1 MRKLSFYTKL
11 KLCMLPAVAGLGL
24 FYFLPFLKVLYYS
37 VLKGQY
43 QKKFV
48 WLQNYKNVLMNEY
61 FQLAC
66 RNTLKLIF
74 VCVPVFLLVSIWIAL
89 LSLYAGRMGHFVRKL
104 SILPLFLPSVSVVA
118 AFLVVFEHVES
129 ELPVYSI
136 FLWKYIG
143 MGVVILAAAFSSVE
157 PEIYEAARMDGAGTI
172 AIHAFIT
179 LPVCAKPILFTV
191 VLGVVYC
198 FRTFRE
204 SYLYYGANYPPDYS
218 YTLQYYM
225 NNQFLKLNYQ
235 SMAAASVMITV
246 LLAGFVAL
254 CRRNLYRK
262 DGPEG

>member
-1 MRKLSFYTKL
+1 M
-11 KLCMLPAVAGLGL
+11 
-24 FYFLPFLKVLYYS
+24 FYFLPFLKVIYYS
-37 VLKGQY
+37 FLKGQY

-48 WLQNYKNVLMNEY
+48 WLKNYKTVLGNQY

-66 RNTLKLIF
+66 GNTFKLI
-74 VCVPVFLLVSIWIAL
+74 VICVPLFLLISILISL
-89 LSLYAGRMGHFVRKL
+89 LSLSGGRVGRLVRKL

-118 AFLVVFEHVES
+118 AFFSVFEKVES
-129 ELPVYSI
+129 PLPVYSI

-143 MGVVILAAAFSSVE
+143 MGVVILVAAFSSVE
-157 PEIYEAARMDGAGTI
+157 PEIYEAARMDGAGPVAMHTC
-172 AIHAFIT
+172 IT
-179 LPVCAKPILFTV
+179 LPMCTKPIQFTV

-235 SMAAASVMITV
+235 SMAAASVMITL
-246 LLAGFVAL
+246 LLAGFIAL
-254 CRRNLYRK
+254 CGK
-262 DGPEG
+262 TKQEEGQRSRGKKTQKGAEQ

>member
-1 MRKLSFYTKL
+1 MKLKFFTKL
-11 KLCMLPAVAGLGL
+11 KLCLLPAAAGLL
-24 FYFLPFLKVLYYS
+24 VFYFLPFVKVLYYS

-48 WLQNYKNVLMNEY
+48 GLQNYRAVLENQY

-66 RNTLKLIF
+66 GNTLKLVIL
-74 VCVPVFLLVSIWIAL
+74 CVPLFLLLSILISL
-89 LSLYAGRMGHFVRKL
+89 FSLYGGRTGRLVRKL

-118 AFLVVFEHVES
+118 AFLVLFGKVES
-129 ELPVYSI
+129 ELPIYSI

-143 MGVVILAAAFSSVE
+143 MGVVILVAAFSSVE
-157 PEIYEAARMDGAGTI
+157 PVIYEAARMDGAGPFKM
-172 AIHAFIT
+172 HLYLT
-179 LPVCAKPILFTV
+179 LPICAKPIRFTL

-235 SMAAASVMITV
+235 SMAASSVMITL
-246 LLAGFVAL
+246 LLAVFIAL
-254 CRRNLYRK
+254 CEKRK
-262 DGPEG
+262 GGEA

>member
-1 MRKLSFYTKL
+1 MKLKFFTKL
-11 KLCMLPAVAGLGL
+11 KLCIFPAAAGLLL

-37 VLKGQY
+37 MLKGQY
-43 QKKFV
+43 QKEFV
-48 WLQNYKNVLMNEY
+48 WLRNYKNVLTNQY

-66 RNTLKLIF
+66 CNTIKLIAI
-74 VCVPVFLLVSIWIAL
+74 CVPLFLLLAILISL
-89 LSLYAGRMGHFVRKL
+89 LSLYAGRMGRFVRKL

-118 AFLVVFEHVES
+118 AFLLVFEKVES
-129 ELPVYSI
+129 ELPIYSI

-143 MGVVILAAAFSSVE
+143 MGVVILVAAFSSVE
-157 PEIYEAARMDGAGTI
+157 PEIYEAARMDGAGPLTM
-172 AIHAFIT
+172 HAYIT
-179 LPVCAKPILFTV
+179 LPVCAKPIQFTMI
-191 VLGVVYC
+191 LGVVYC

-235 SMAAASVMITV
+235 SMAASSVMITL

-254 CRRNLYRK
+254 CSGRK
-262 DGPEG
+262 NGAE

>member
-1 MRKLSFYTKL
+1 
-11 KLCMLPAVAGLGL
+11 MLVN
-24 FYFLPFLKVLYYS
+24 
-37 VLKGQY
+37 Q
-43 QKKFV
+43 
-48 WLQNYKNVLMNEY
+48 Y

-66 RNTLKLIF
+66 FNTLKLIAI
-74 VCVPVFLLVSIWIAL
+74 CVPLFLVLSILISL
-89 LSLYAGRMGHFVRKL
+89 LSLHGSKAGAARSSRKHKCSIEKAGRNGRIKKGDGRMADGLGRLVRKL

-118 AFLVVFEHVES
+118 AFLVLFEKVES
-129 ELPVYSI
+129 ELPIYSI

-143 MGVVILAAAFSSVE
+143 MGVVILVAAFSSVE
-157 PEIYEAARMDGAGTI
+157 PEFYEAARMDGAGPV
-172 AIHAFIT
+172 AIHAYIT
-179 LPVCAKPILFTV
+179 LPVCVKPIQFAM

-235 SMAAASVMITV
+235 SMAAASVMITL

-254 CRRNLYRK
+254 CGWRK
-262 DGPEG
+262 KERA